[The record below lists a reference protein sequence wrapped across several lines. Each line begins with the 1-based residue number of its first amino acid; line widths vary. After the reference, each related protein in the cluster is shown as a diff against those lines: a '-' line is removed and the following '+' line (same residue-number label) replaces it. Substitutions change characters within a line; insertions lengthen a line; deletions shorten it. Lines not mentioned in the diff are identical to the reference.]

1 MVTAAVLMLMIVV
14 ILIMVVVV
22 VLLLLLH
29 QMVDTGQVQDDD
41 IGIKAASMHKLVL
54 FLDRLPPKRSQ
65 CLFLNS
71 RMWRCLDKKW
81 EKLQIYEFEWRADAL
96 IDTKCFFQ
104 NASTSSTA
112 VTKRLRE

>member
-1 MVTAAVLMLMIVV
+1 MLMALAVMALQARLFLVTTLMVTGAVLMLRLVV
-14 ILIMVVVV
+14 IVIMVVV
-22 VLLLLLH
+22 LLH

-71 RMWRCLDKKW
+71 RMWRCLDKK
-81 EKLQIYEFEWRADAL
+81 
-96 IDTKCFFQ
+96 
-104 NASTSSTA
+104 
-112 VTKRLRE
+112 

>member
-1 MVTAAVLMLMIVV
+1 MVTAAVLMLMVVV
-14 ILIMVVVV
+14 IVIMVVVV
-22 VLLLLLH
+22 VLH

-71 RMWRCLDKKW
+71 RMWRCLDKK
-81 EKLQIYEFEWRADAL
+81 
-96 IDTKCFFQ
+96 
-104 NASTSSTA
+104 
-112 VTKRLRE
+112 

>member
-1 MVTAAVLMLMIVV
+1 MVTAAVLMLMVVV
-14 ILIMVVVV
+14 IVVVV
-22 VLLLLLH
+22 VLLVH

-71 RMWRCLDKKW
+71 RMWRCLDKK
-81 EKLQIYEFEWRADAL
+81 
-96 IDTKCFFQ
+96 
-104 NASTSSTA
+104 
-112 VTKRLRE
+112 

>member
-1 MVTAAVLMLMIVV
+1 MLMALAVMALQARLFLVTTLMVTAAVLMLMVVV
-14 ILIMVVVV
+14 IVIVVVV
-22 VLLLLLH
+22 VLH

-71 RMWRCLDKKW
+71 RMWRCLDKK
-81 EKLQIYEFEWRADAL
+81 
-96 IDTKCFFQ
+96 
-104 NASTSSTA
+104 
-112 VTKRLRE
+112 

>member
-1 MVTAAVLMLMIVV
+1 MV
-14 ILIMVVVV
+14 ILIMVLLVVV
-22 VLLLLLH
+22 VVVH

-71 RMWRCLDKKW
+71 RMWRCFDKKW
-81 EKLQIYEFEWRADAL
+81 EKLHLYEFEWRAGVL
-96 IDTKCFFQ
+96 IDTKCFF
-104 NASTSSTA
+104 S
-112 VTKRLRE
+112 KRFNFLHGSDKAAERVSFLRNTT